1 MRNWRR
7 MEWEEI
13 KKMLKGGNDLDF
25 LSSREILVLCCS
37 GMSNNDIS
45 TFLLIEEED
54 IKSTISEYL
63 EFDGFDKTINI
74 NPLFFYRKL
83 VKDDKIDSDNYIKLL
98 IKFGL
103 TNNVAATFC
112 EICEHFCELDA
123 DII

>member
-1 MRNWRR
+1 

-54 IKSTISEYL
+54 VKSTISEYL

-103 TNNVAATFC
+103 TNNVAVTFC